1 MRSMNG
7 NKRRVRRSSTSA
19 TPSRSWML
27 AGWTATLSNRPSVS
41 TRIWRLRPVIF
52 LRALGALAVDDRRG
66 RACLPSRLLA
76 YRHIE
81 RVMDALQRAI
91 PGPQVE
97 IGPHCA
103 LRRQVFGQRLPLA
116 ACPQHV
122 ENSVQ
127 SLAHVDR
134 ALAAALL
141 SRWHHGLDNRPFGA
155 SQITR
160 ITKTDAVRSNAMFRL
175 PHRALPLA
183 NQTPNIESQPIH
195 QTQQLPGSALTHL
208 KRVLVPVRIATGATR
223 SRERNVQMARDGRAN
238 LPIGWLEC
246 VCAKSEQFHRDVWRS
261 AEHYGP
267 SRDPI

>member
-41 TRIWRLRPVIF
+41 TRIWRLRPVIFLPASKPCGSSKAPF

-127 SLAHVDR
+127 NLAHVDR

-195 QTQQLPGSALTHL
+195 QTQQLPGSAL
-208 KRVLVPVRIATGATR
+208 KRHGKTL
-223 SRERNVQMARDGRAN
+223 SGRKAME
-238 LPIGWLEC
+238 WFRQ
-246 VCAKSEQFHRDVWRS
+246 K
-261 AEHYGP
+261 
-267 SRDPI
+267 

>member
-1 MRSMNG
+1 
-7 NKRRVRRSSTSA
+7 
-19 TPSRSWML
+19 
-27 AGWTATLSNRPSVS
+27 
-41 TRIWRLRPVIF
+41 
-52 LRALGALAVDDRRG
+52 
-66 RACLPSRLLA
+66 
-76 YRHIE
+76 
-81 RVMDALQRAI
+81 MDALQRAI

-116 ACPQHV
+116 ACPKHV

-127 SLAHVDR
+127 NLAHVDR

-160 ITKTDAVRSNAMFRL
+160 ITKTAAVRSNAMFRL

-195 QTQQLPGSALTHL
+195 QTQQLPGSAL
-208 KRVLVPVRIATGATR
+208 RPSFA
-223 SRERNVQMARDGRAN
+223 SERNTLTRGTLFPSAPNQMRWSSISSFSLDSVTDQQRLG
-238 LPIGWLEC
+238 G
-246 VCAKSEQFHRDVWRS
+246 
-261 AEHYGP
+261 G
-267 SRDPI
+267 

>member
-1 MRSMNG
+1 
-7 NKRRVRRSSTSA
+7 
-19 TPSRSWML
+19 
-27 AGWTATLSNRPSVS
+27 
-41 TRIWRLRPVIF
+41 
-52 LRALGALAVDDRRG
+52 
-66 RACLPSRLLA
+66 
-76 YRHIE
+76 
-81 RVMDALQRAI
+81 MDALQRAI

-195 QTQQLPGSALTHL
+195 QTQQLPGSAL
-208 KRVLVPVRIATGATR
+208 RVCPKTSGGIT
-223 SRERNVQMARDGRAN
+223 
-238 LPIGWLEC
+238 
-246 VCAKSEQFHRDVWRS
+246 KFSEHEAD
-261 AEHYGP
+261 
-267 SRDPI
+267 